1 MYYYSGC
8 GGVSGVRMGVCI
20 TTVVVVECRVSGW
33 VYVLLQWLWWSVG
46 CQDGCMYY
54 YSCCG
59 GV

>member
-1 MYYYSGC
+1 MCVY
-8 GGVSGVRMGVCI
+8 I

-33 VYVLLQWLWWSVG
+33 VYVLLQLLWWSVG
-46 CQDGCMYY
+46 CQDSCMYY